1 MIRHFREN
9 HIPQGGVGWQP
20 RLAMVFQE
28 SPEISN
34 GMEARHLGGS
44 QIHFPCKGKCM
55 KARVPTLA
63 RIIFCIFRS
72 SFCNTF
78 HHLSTG
84 ILAFRG
90 VKRSAHPSIH
100 HCWHTHRA
108 EATWSY
114 SLGARSMTGS
124 EQTSPT
130 LARKPALR
138 QQSGDDSHSQHG
150 YVTVSMYYHYID
162 VII

>member
-9 HIPQGGVGWQP
+9 HISHRGVGWQS
-20 RLAMVFQE
+20 RLAKVSHE

-34 GMEARHLGGS
+34 GMEARRLGGS

-55 KARVPTLA
+55 NARVPTPA
-63 RIIFCIFRS
+63 RIIFDIFGFLS
-72 SFCNTF
+72 SFCNKF

-84 ILAFRG
+84 IWSFAESKDG
-90 VKRSAHPSIH
+90 HIH
-100 HCWHTHRA
+100 HCWHTNLVPA
-108 EATWSY
+108 AATWSH
-114 SLGARSMTGS
+114 SLGARSTTGS

-138 QQSGDDSHSQHG
+138 QQSGDFLKSQCAWLCHYHS
-150 YVTVSMYYHYID
+150 TIT
-162 VII
+162 I